1 MSQET
6 FIVSVP
12 LYATDWDGDN
22 KKMHLFRAPSAGDG
36 GPIKIKRAAV
46 VVQNS
51 TGAGTSFG
59 LALHL
64 YDTIGTT
71 LAGTIAGEIGHTSS
85 PWVAGTPKEFT
96 IADGDVAAGQWVVLQ
111 KEETNSSDPLRG
123 IVTIEY
129 QMGV

>member
-12 LYATDWDGDN
+12 LYAADWDGDN
-22 KKMHLFRAPSAGDG
+22 KKMHLFKAPTAGDG
-36 GPIKIKRAAV
+36 GPITIKRASA

-64 YDTIGTT
+64 YNSDGTT

-85 PWVAGTPKEFT
+85 PWVAGTPKNFT
-96 IADGDVAAGQWVVLQ
+96 ISDGDVPAGSWVVLQ

-123 IVTIEY
+123 ILCIEY
-129 QMGV
+129 QMGM